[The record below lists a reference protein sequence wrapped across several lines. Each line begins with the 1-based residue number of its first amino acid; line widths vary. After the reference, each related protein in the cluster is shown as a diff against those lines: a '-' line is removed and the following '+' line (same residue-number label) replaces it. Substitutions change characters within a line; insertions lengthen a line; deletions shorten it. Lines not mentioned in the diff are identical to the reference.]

1 MRINEIIEGRF
12 DPYQN
17 KAIFFAG
24 VPGAGKT
31 FIARRLASI
40 FYGLKQVNPDAAFKY
55 LLRNKNLSLKMPP
68 EEETP
73 REIERQRSKQI
84 VGKQQQMYQQERLGM
99 LIDTTG
105 RSLARVVDTKTE
117 LEAQGYDTA
126 MIYVDADIET
136 AIRRNRDRERSIPE
150 KVLLSNFGAVKANV
164 PRFREMFGNRFF
176 EIDNSMEKQSE
187 LPQTLKTLEQQV
199 KSFLG

>member
-1 MRINEIIEGRF
+1 
-12 DPYQN
+12 
-17 KAIFFAG
+17 
-24 VPGAGKT
+24 
-31 FIARRLASI
+31 
-40 FYGLKQVNPDAAFKY
+40 
-55 LLRNKNLSLKMPP
+55 
-68 EEETP
+68 
-73 REIERQRSKQI
+73 
-84 VGKQQQMYQQERLGM
+84 
-99 LIDTTG
+99 
-105 RSLARVVDTKTE
+105 
-117 LEAQGYDTA
+117 